1 MPARI
6 TGRRAAVSVRTGS
19 PSPCTSTE
27 AAAGASGG
35 RLTWPSAGIG
45 QASAVTVRWTAPGRS
60 AAAVRSALRMTV
72 SAEAGSRRRASL
84 LTGANIRSWST
95 TWWVKN
101 CSRLLSICP
110 EIASIGT
117 RSRVAEA
124 TPFSTAVDPG
134 PSVDRQT
141 PGRPEV
147 IAAASAMNAA
157 VPSRTADTTWT
168 PRCLA
173 ASMKS
178 MIDSPG

>member
-1 MPARI
+1 M
-6 TGRRAAVSVRTGS
+6 
-19 PSPCTSTE
+19 
-27 AAAGASGG
+27 
-35 RLTWPSAGIG
+35 
-45 QASAVTVRWTAPGRS
+45 RWTAPGRS

-95 TWWVKN
+95 
-101 CSRLLSICP
+101 
-110 EIASIGT
+110 SIGT

-124 TPFSTAVDPG
+124 TPFSTAVEPG

-141 PGRPEV
+141 PGRPDT
-147 IAAASAMNAA
+147 IAVASAMNAA
-157 VPSRTADTTWT
+157 VPSRTADTTWM

>member
-1 MPARI
+1 M
-6 TGRRAAVSVRTGS
+6 
-19 PSPCTSTE
+19 
-27 AAAGASGG
+27 
-35 RLTWPSAGIG
+35 
-45 QASAVTVRWTAPGRS
+45 TVRWTAPGRS
-60 AAAVRSALRMTV
+60 ATAVRSALRMTV

-101 CSRLLSICP
+101 CSRELSIWP
-110 EIASIGT
+110 ETASIGT

-141 PGRPEV
+141 PGRPEAM
-147 IAAASAMNAA
+147 AAASAMNAA
-157 VPSRTADTTWT
+157 VPSRTADTTSM